1 MNRADQGF
9 AIAAACAALLLAGCE
24 VGPDYVRPQVA
35 TPSSFQVPQGWK
47 VAEPHDADIPADWW
61 RLFNDAQLGDLE
73 RRVAESNQTLAQQAA
88 ALRQARALVQS
99 AQANL
104 FPMLNLNAGSTRN
117 KASAGAIGLAQ
128 GMIYDNYALAVQA
141 TWEPDLW
148 GSVRRTIEADTAAMQ
163 ASAGQVAA
171 TRLSLQSQLAADYFQ
186 LRADDAQ
193 KQLLTDTV
201 AAYRKTLDLTQ
212 SRFEQ
217 GVAARTDVL
226 QAEGQLRTTEA
237 QLIDVGVQ
245 RAQLEHAIAVLTGLP
260 ASDFHIPESP
270 LGSNVPAIPLTVPSA
285 LLERRPDIA
294 TAERSAASASAQI
307 GVAKAAFFPALSL
320 GASTGFQ
327 NVAFSNLVSQPNSVW
342 AFSPQIL
349 QPLFDAGLRA
359 AAVDQAV
366 AAYDQS
372 VANYREVVL
381 EAFQNVEDNLAA
393 ASILAHEIEVQ
404 RAAVEAARQTLV
416 LTDSQYREGV
426 VDYLNVL
433 VAQTTLL
440 TNQLTELGLRSR
452 EYVASVQLIA
462 ALGGGWDG
470 NAGTQPD
477 EKVSAR

>member
-1 MNRADQGF
+1 MNRADRIFGV
-9 AIAAACAALLLAGCE
+9 AAVFAALLLAGCA
-24 VGPDYVRPQVA
+24 VGPDYVRPPVA
-35 TPSSFQVPQGWK
+35 NPASFHVPQGWK
-47 VAEPHDADIPADWW
+47 VAEPHDADIPTDWW
-61 RLFNDAQLGDLE
+61 RLFNDPSLGDFE
-73 RRVAESNQTLAQQAA
+73 RRVAESNQTLAQKEA
-88 ALRQARALVQS
+88 ALRQARALVQT
-99 AQANL
+99 AQAGL
-104 FPMLNLNAGSTRN
+104 FPTLNLNAGSTRN

-128 GMIYDNYALAVQA
+128 GLIYDNYLLSIQA
-141 TWEPDLW
+141 AWEPDLW
-148 GSVRRTIEADTAAMQ
+148 GSVRRTIESDTAAMQ

-171 TRLSLQSQLAADYFQ
+171 TRLTLQSQLAVDYFQ
-186 LRADDAQ
+186 LRADDSQ
-193 KQLLTDTV
+193 KRLLMDTV
-201 AAYRKTLDLTQ
+201 AAYRQSLALTQ

-226 QAEGQLRTTEA
+226 LAEGQLRSAEA

-245 RAQLEHAIAVLTGLP
+245 RAQLEHAIAVLAGMP
-260 ASDFHIPESP
+260 APDFHIPEMP
-270 LGSNVPAIPLTVPSA
+270 LGSNFPAIPLTVPSA

-294 TAERSAASASAQI
+294 SAERNAAAASAQI
-307 GVAKAAFFPALSL
+307 GVAKAAFFPALTLS
-320 GASTGFQ
+320 GAMGYQ
-327 NVAFSNLVSQPNSVW
+327 NRAYSNLVSQPNNMW

-366 AAYDQS
+366 AGYDQS

-393 ASILAHEIEVQ
+393 ASILTHEIEVE

-440 TNQLTELGLRSR
+440 TNELTELALRSR
-452 EYVASVQLIA
+452 EYAASVQLIV

-470 NAGTQPD
+470 KESEAL
-477 EKVSAR
+477 VSQ